1 MKRLLSLILTLL
13 LLPAVA
19 FAEKADEFTL
29 RDSITWSS
37 TPEEVTEA
45 VGKNPISQSAD
56 RYSLYTYYYLVPFG
70 KCTGTM
76 QAVFSGKE
84 NAQLVALSYMLT
96 QSPKGQTEDQ
106 AVADLK
112 AALDMLYTPAEC
124 DLAVVTETFNLLYQ
138 AIGEPA
144 LEESDFSGG
153 SCKWTAFKD
162 TDILLTKVNGTWT
175 IAYFNRIGIDE
186 VLSSQVSTFGL

>member
-1 MKRLLSLILTLL
+1 MKRSLSLILALLL
-13 LLPAVA
+13 LLPVA
-19 FAEKADEFTL
+19 FAEKTDEFTL

-45 VGKNPISQSAD
+45 VGKKPISQSAD
-56 RYSLYTYYYLVPFG
+56 RCSYYSYFLVPFG
-70 KCTGTM
+70 KCSGTM

-84 NAQLVALSYMLT
+84 NAQLVALCYMLT
-96 QSPKGQTEDQ
+96 QPPRKQTEDQ

-124 DLAVVTETFNLLYQ
+124 DLAVVTDTFNLLCQ
-138 AIGEPA
+138 AIGEPV

-153 SCKWTAFKD
+153 SCKWTAFED

-175 IAYFNRIGIDE
+175 IVYFNRIGIDE